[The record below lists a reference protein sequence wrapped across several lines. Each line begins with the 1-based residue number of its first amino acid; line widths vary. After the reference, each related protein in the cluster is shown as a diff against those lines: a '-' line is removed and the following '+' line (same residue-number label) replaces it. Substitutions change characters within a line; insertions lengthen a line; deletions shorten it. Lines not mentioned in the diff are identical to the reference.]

1 MPIMLWELNADWA
14 RRGAPAGVVQPGEFG
29 TAQEWAEVSGH
40 PYQYDEGGIVSAA
53 GTYFFGGLP
62 LSLIDPKMP
71 MEARLYSSALG
82 IPRWGGYA
90 VSVGVQIFGVG
101 TVLTLL
107 DPLDLYRGGIIPDKY
122 ARETIAPAWAKFN
135 VDVRSKPPLSIAKQ
149 LQLFLPV

>member
-1 MPIMLWELNADWA
+1 MALMLWNVNEEWA
-14 RRGAPAGVVQPGEFG
+14 AAGAPAGVVQPGEFG

-71 MEARLYSSALG
+71 MEARLYSTALG

-90 VSVGVQIFGVG
+90 VSIGVQIFGVG

-107 DPLDLYRGGIIPDKY
+107 DPLDLYRGGIIPDAY
-122 ARETIAPAWAKFN
+122 ARETVAPTWRKFQT
-135 VDVRSKPPLSIAKQ
+135 DIKSKPPRSSAQQWEVYTPI
-149 LQLFLPV
+149 

>member
-1 MPIMLWELNADWA
+1 MPYLLSDIDVAWA
-14 RRGAPAGVVQPGEFG
+14 AAGAPAGVVQPGEFG
-29 TAQEWAEVSGH
+29 TTQEWAEVSGH

-90 VSVGVQIFGVG
+90 VSIGVQIFGVG

-107 DPLDLYRGGIIPDKY
+107 DPLDLYRGGIIPDAY
-122 ARETIAPAWAKFN
+122 ARETVAPAWAKFN
-135 VDVRSKPPLSIAKQ
+135 VDIRSKPPLSRSKR
-149 LQLFLPV
+149 LELFTPV